1 MAFVNMFNDR
11 VEQFNLREE
20 NERLAELFSDEKLQ
34 EEAQWQAYSVKE
46 ISRLFSISEE
56 EALKLMNCGLFKT
69 YRVGNEYRASKKSVE
84 ENKKIVKAVLTYQ
97 DKKTMSVPDVMRI
110 LGLGKTA
117 TYRLINQCRFK
128 TYLVLGKMRVDVD
141 SFEDWYAGQFHY
153 EKVNGERPGKKYGK
167 TLSPLTIAK
176 VLGIPRSTANDLMN
190 DGIVDFIWVDGKRR
204 IKRESLINGMLHK
217 ANTLRLGKSRRWRD
231 MSIEDRVRELNGGT
245 YTKKSYSVEEVQAIL
260 GITRQTVYKLI
271 KQGHFQAVML
281 ETGYRIIK
289 TSFDKW
295 LDNE

>member
-1 MAFVNMFNDR
+1 
-11 VEQFNLREE
+11 
-20 NERLAELFSDEKLQ
+20 
-34 EEAQWQAYSVKE
+34 
-46 ISRLFSISEE
+46 
-56 EALKLMNCGLFKT
+56 
-69 YRVGNEYRASKKSVE
+69 
-84 ENKKIVKAVLTYQ
+84 
-97 DKKTMSVPDVMRI
+97 MSVPDVMRI

-204 IKRESLINGMLHK
+204 IKRESFDNGMLHK